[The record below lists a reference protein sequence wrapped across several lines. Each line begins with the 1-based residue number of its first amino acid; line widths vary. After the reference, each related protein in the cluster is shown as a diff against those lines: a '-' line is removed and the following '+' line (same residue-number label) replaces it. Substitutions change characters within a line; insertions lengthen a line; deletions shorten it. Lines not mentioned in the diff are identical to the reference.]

1 MKKRLIPLLL
11 AVLMIAALVAGCA
24 GDNKDPVQTTPAGT
38 DKPSV
43 TTPAATDPVQTDDP
57 YDLSKSSTWTD
68 EQWLAYEQTL
78 DFGGREFVMMINPK
92 DRTPYDSNGAQIDTE
107 VAHKIKD
114 IWDQLEADLNVKLV
128 NLGDVS
134 HGAEQKITWLVAGE
148 NPADI
153 YEIKTHSW
161 FPLYAM
167 NGLVK
172 WNSEEM
178 LANGLDINNPKFFY
192 QNFTHAWDINGDTY
206 GARFASEV
214 QPPEAGWVCF
224 FNKDLVKAAGV
235 PDLYQ
240 VVRDGDWT
248 WDFFYELAG
257 KITKDTSGDGINDQF
272 GLATG
277 YLGYGE
283 EVLLNDAAI
292 VEWKD
297 GKMVSTIDTPKA
309 LETYGFLRK
318 VAKSGYLCENKEGAN
333 ATYSEG
339 HQMFKAGEVGILWSE
354 MNRAVRGRMG
364 DTDLYNAEINWG
376 TIPTP
381 KATKDGDY
389 KNVLGGVKY
398 DVMFVTNKE
407 RDISTKIYAAF
418 ARRQNVE
425 DYESLLV
432 NYLQDLDDADSLDMM
447 KNYIFSKPVA
457 NFSWCSVEHNDTYR
471 AEVVYKLF
479 DEETSPAAIV
489 EAAKPVLQGML
500 DKLSK

>member
-11 AVLMIAALVAGCA
+11 AILMIAALAAGCS
-24 GDNKDPVQTTPAGT
+24 GDKEPTDQTGGL
-38 DKPSV
+38 
-43 TTPAATDPVQTDDP
+43 
-57 YDLSKSSTWTD
+57 YDLSKSSAWTD
-68 EQWLAYEQTL
+68 EQWLAYEKTL
-78 DFGGREFVMMINPK
+78 DFGGREFTVMFKPN
-92 DRTPYDSNGAQIDTE
+92 DRTPYDANGAQIETDAALKT
-107 VAHKIKD
+107 KD
-114 IWDQLEADLNVKLV
+114 IWDQLEADLNIKIV
-128 NLGDVS
+128 NLGAVPSGSDQML
-134 HGAEQKITWLVAGE
+134 AWLVANE

-153 YEIKTHSW
+153 YEIKTNSW
-161 FPLYAM
+161 FPLYAI

-192 QNFTHAWDINGDTY
+192 QEFTHAWDINGDTY

-224 FNKDLVKAAGV
+224 FNKDLVKAVGV

-248 WDFFYELAG
+248 WDFFYELGG
-257 KITKDTSGDGINDQF
+257 KITKDTDADGINDQF

-283 EVLLNDAAI
+283 EVLLNDAAV

-297 GKMVSTIDTPKA
+297 GKMVSTIDSPKA
-309 LETYGFLRK
+309 IETYEFLRK
-318 VAKSGYLCENKEGAN
+318 VAKSGYLCKNKEGVSAS
-333 ATYSEG
+333 YGEG
-339 HQMFKAGEVGILWSE
+339 HQMFKAGQVGILWSE
-354 MNRAVRGRMG
+354 MRLATRGRMT
-364 DTDLYNAEINWG
+364 DTSLYDAECSWG

-381 KATKDGDY
+381 KAAKDSDY
-389 KNVLGGVKY
+389 KNVLGGVRH
-398 DVMFVTNKE
+398 DLMFTTNKE

-479 DEETSPAAIV
+479 DEETSPSALV
-489 EAAKPVLQGML
+489 EAAKPVLQSLL